1 MHIDLDCFFVSV
13 GLLSR
18 PHLRGKPAVVTHSSG
33 KGPNSHSD
41 IASASYEARKYGVR
55 NGMWVSEAKKL
66 CPELEVI
73 PYDFDEYRRISD
85 KFFDTVSRWVEH
97 SLLMFCFIRPA

>member
-18 PHLRGKPAVVTHSSG
+18 PHLRGKPIVVTHSTG
-33 KGPNSHSD
+33 KTDNSKSD
-41 IASASYEARKYGVR
+41 IASASYEARKFGVA

-66 CPELEVI
+66 CPDLLVV
-73 PYDFDEYRRISD
+73 PYDFDEYRRVSNT
-85 KFFDTVSRWVEH
+85 FFETV
-97 SLLMFCFIRPA
+97 AK